1 MTSDDRTIRT
11 AADRIELSELLH
23 RYALAIDTAEWE
35 GLRNVF
41 LADASVDFG
50 SVDRYVEGATGVS
63 GVEAILS
70 WFRTVLAPFPDVMH
84 FMSNHVIDL
93 DGDRARVRT
102 YMHVLHMPMG
112 GVYHCDAVRTP
123 AGWRIRKLRL
133 EERTFD
139 EAAARLRA
147 HMTSV
152 DAVKHD

>member
-1 MTSDDRTIRT
+1 MTDMERSIRA

-35 GLRNVF
+35 ALRQVF
-41 LADASVDFG
+41 LEDASVDFG

-63 GVEAILS
+63 GIETVLA

-102 YMHVLHMPMG
+102 YMHVLNMSMG

-123 AGWRIRKLRL
+123 AGWRIRRLRL

-139 EAAARLRA
+139 EAAERLRA
-147 HMTSV
+147 YMTSV
-152 DAVKHD
+152 DAGAHD